1 MGPAMRYDHAQ
12 CPSRDA
18 NVAHLQMALESV
30 FGFAASAMA
39 VAATQ
44 PTFSTFLTALSQ
56 AGKIQYL
63 LGGFCRAS
71 S

>member
-1 MGPAMRYDHAQ
+1 MGAARAPIRARTL
-12 CPSRDA
+12 P